1 MSNFG
6 LFVRFTLRD
15 GAAEGFDALVRE
27 TATGIK
33 AKEPGTLVYACHTV
47 EGEANQRIFYE
58 LYADYAAFEEHERQ
72 EHTRRFLSERDKYV
86 AKTEVD
92 RMTPYTGKHPTEVT
106 SA

>member
-27 TATGIK
+27 TTAAIQQ
-33 AKEPGTLVYACHTV
+33 KEPGTLVYACHEV
-47 EGEANQRIFYE
+47 DGAPEQRIFFE

-72 EHTRRFLSERDKYV
+72 PHTRRFLEERDRYV
-86 AKTEVD
+86 ANTDVD
-92 RMTPYTGKHPTEVT
+92 RLAPYAGKYPSEVQT
-106 SA
+106 